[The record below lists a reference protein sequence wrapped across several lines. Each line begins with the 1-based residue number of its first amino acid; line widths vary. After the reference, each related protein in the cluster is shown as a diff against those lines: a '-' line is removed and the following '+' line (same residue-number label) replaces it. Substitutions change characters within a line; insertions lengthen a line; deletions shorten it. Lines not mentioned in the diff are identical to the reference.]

1 MSRRSVFV
9 LTCFLL
15 AGFAAAHASDKTW
28 IEVDSPH
35 FRVLS
40 NGSASDA
47 RHVARE
53 FEQLRYVFATEFPDF
68 RLESGAPL
76 VIFAAR
82 DEATAKAMEPVVWK
96 SKGVKPAGVF
106 HHGWDKQYVMVR
118 LDSWGQGAREVVY
131 HEYTHSIM
139 HLNSRWL
146 PTWLDEGLAEFY
158 AYTRFQEHEV
168 YIGAPSERSGILRV
182 QPIFPVEEL
191 ISDLSRYQNDAFN
204 AQMSY
209 AESWAL
215 VHFLTFAPGMENGAR
230 LNRFYKALQ
239 SGTPQ
244 KKAFQDTFGDFKKID
259 ASLADY
265 VKSYSLRAYHLT
277 TPPKIEEKD
286 FTLHAISLAETDA
299 ELAGYHLWTRD
310 IDGARPLIEQ
320 ALKDDPKLGLA
331 HEGEGWLLFSDAHD
345 TEALNEFSQASSL
358 DPNLYL
364 SLFAK
369 TMLSPGGNSENVTDL
384 EATGTAL
391 KQVLSLN
398 PQFAAAWV
406 QLARVDLQQGDIAGA
421 LTASRKAEQYEP
433 SRAGYHL
440 QSGQILLRMERSSDA
455 ATFAKFVAD
464 RWFGPD
470 HNEAVE
476 LWDAVPPDQRPRDE
490 SMMPTLPDAVQSVSG
505 TVKSVDCSGGPETL
519 KLVLAHDD
527 QLLTF
532 RRKGAMITGFADT
545 LWYGAD
551 HFNVCHHV
559 EGKRAVIRYRPASGA
574 GYEGD
579 LAEVEIRNDLPAPLP
594 SSKNAAVAGKQ

>member
-9 LTCFLL
+9 VSFLL
-15 AGFAAAHASDKTW
+15 LAVFARAHAGDKPW

-40 NGSASDA
+40 NGRASDA
-47 RHVARE
+47 RRVAQE
-53 FEQLRYVFATEFPDF
+53 FEQLHYVFATQFPDF

-118 LDSWGQGAREVVY
+118 LDSWGPGAREVVY
-131 HEYTHSIM
+131 HEYTHSILHM
-139 HLNSRWL
+139 NSRWL

-158 AYTRFQEHEV
+158 AYTRFQEHEI
-168 YIGAPSERSGILRV
+168 YIGAPSERTGILRAK
-182 QPIFPVEEL
+182 PLFPVEEL

-204 AQMSY
+204 AEMSY

-239 SGTPQ
+239 SGIPQ
-244 KKAFQDTFGDFKKID
+244 NKAFEDTFGDFKKID
-259 ASLADY
+259 ARLGDY
-265 VKSYSLRAYHLT
+265 VKSYSFQAYHLLN
-277 TPPKIEEKD
+277 PPKIEEKD
-286 FTLHAISLAETDA
+286 FTLHPLTMAETDA
-299 ELAGYHLWTRD
+299 ELADYHLWTRD
-310 IDGARPLIEQ
+310 IEGARPLIEQ
-320 ALKDDPKLGLA
+320 AIKSNPKLGLA
-331 HEGEGWLLFSDAHD
+331 HEGLGWLLFSDARD
-345 TEALNEFSQASSL
+345 TEALNEFSQAFAL
-358 DPNLYL
+358 DRNLYL

-369 TMLSPGGNSENVTDL
+369 TMLSSGENSESVADL
-384 EATGTAL
+384 EATGSAL
-391 KQVLSLN
+391 KQVLNLN
-398 PQFAAAWV
+398 PQCASAWV
-406 QLARVDLQQGDIAGA
+406 QLARVDLQRGDIADA
-421 LTASRKAEQYEP
+421 LIASRKAEQYEP

-440 QSGQILLRMERSSDA
+440 QSGQILLRMERGSDA
-455 ATFAKFVAD
+455 AMFAKFVAD

-476 LWDAVPPDQRPRDE
+476 LWDAVPAEQRPRAE
-490 SMMPTLPDAVQSVSG
+490 SLTPALPNDVQSVSG
-505 TVKSVDCSGGPETL
+505 TVKSVECAGGPETL

-527 QLLTF
+527 RLLTF

-559 EGKRAVIRYRPASGA
+559 EGKRAVIRYRPVANA
-574 GYEGD
+574 DYIGD
-579 LAEVEIRNDLPAPLP
+579 LAEVEIRNDLPSPLKN
-594 SSKNAAVAGKQ
+594 SKNTAVAGKR